1 MHDADRDL
9 PEGVIN
15 ADPAGGW
22 QDGQTADRETE
33 ERSEDA
39 ADTLASDGWVA
50 DIPQAANAAGTRRS
64 DGGGTDVGTVESD
77 ALTQGA
83 DPDLATDEVAAD
95 RTTQEK

>member
-22 QDGQTADRETE
+22 QDGDTADRETQ
-33 ERSEDA
+33 ERSEA
-39 ADTLASDGWVA
+39 LASDGWVA
-50 DIPQAANAAGTRRS
+50 DIPQAANAAGTRR
-64 DGGGTDVGTVESD
+64 GQTGGTDVGTVESD

-83 DPDLATDEVAAD
+83 DPDLTTDEAAD
-95 RTTQEK
+95 DRKTEEE